1 MVIVLFGVSGC
12 GKSTIGQMLADHL
25 DWLFID
31 ADDHH
36 PVENIEKM
44 RRGIALND
52 EDRGPWLQG
61 LADMIATRNHQG
73 HDTILACSALKQ
85 DYRDLLDIDQ
95 QRIVSVFLKG
105 SIGLI
110 QSRLQKRKHAFM
122 SDNLLRSQFDTLEIP
137 DDGLI
142 INIAENPQ
150 RICNEIARKLKL

>member
-12 GKSTIGQMLADHL
+12 GKSTTGQLLADRL

-36 PVENIEKM
+36 PVENIKKM
-44 RRGIALND
+44 RKGIALND
-52 EDRGPWLQG
+52 EDRRPWLQS

-85 DYRDLLDIDQ
+85 NYRDLLGIDQ
-95 QRIVSVFLKG
+95 QHIVSVFLEG
-105 SIGLI
+105 SVALI

-122 SDNLLRSQFDTLEIP
+122 NDNLLRSQFDTLEIP

-142 INIAENPQ
+142 INVAEKPLT
-150 RICNEIARKLKL
+150 ICNEIAGKLNL